1 MRINP
6 VSSARGTLP
15 SVSKI
20 RLQSAKTA
28 IRENFGKR
36 LDKSYANCITA
47 CLRNA
52 LMSRFNVSIIG
63 SGCPHLKKYVNSNL
77 AKIVNCVEITCGR
90 CVCACVCV
98 FTCVCMCVYV
108 CVCVC
113 MCVCVCVCVC
123 VRVRVR
129 VCVCVCNSQCP
140 YQIQLSIDSTYIWY
154 KLIWL
159 FNICLLYTSP
169 SPRDATLSR
178 MPSSA

>member
-1 MRINP
+1 MCIRDSTHTHTHTHYRAGWCVRINP
-6 VSSARGTLP
+6 VSSVRGTLP
-15 SVSKI
+15 SVSKT

-90 CVCACVCV
+90 CVCACVC
-98 FTCVCMCVYV
+98 CVCMCLCVYMCVYVCVCLCVCVYV

-113 MCVCVCVCVC
+113 ACAC
-123 VRVRVR
+123 VRV
-129 VCVCVCNSQCP
+129 
-140 YQIQLSIDSTYIWY
+140 
-154 KLIWL
+154 
-159 FNICLLYTSP
+159 
-169 SPRDATLSR
+169 
-178 MPSSA
+178 